1 MNSLQK
7 YIKLC
12 LETRAFTYQPDDI
25 NAKLQNELSPKLFN
39 DKTNMTPSEVVDDL
53 SDKWGENYAISFVRG
68 YKGNI
73 PSVEVNPHAR
83 FATPHGTYSYL
94 LTRKNFTDLF
104 LKGKLPGDDF
114 ATDRPYFHIIK
125 FSSPRKATI
134 NTDMSSD
141 FYNKETNFDV
151 DNNSEYYDHLN
162 QEKYKKFTFP
172 KYKSDV
178 REMLRVSLY
187 SQTLPRKIRNT
198 IRQRGKLVTVTRKN
212 YMSVLY
218 ATGFRASSVAKNIKL
233 IHDMLCVGSE
243 ENLQYLDTFLDYVTS
258 FLINLADRLFTSR
271 KSKYYKRNVEK
282 DMPEFLV
289 AKLYR
294 IADILSYITPN
305 PKTGSGRHNDSS
317 RMSLLLHSVGIETI
331 IDKGSSMIHHKQ
343 PQQALSINWGPNSA
357 IENMGTYNN
366 IFKYCT
372 KKELQD
378 LYVKNADYLH

>member
-1 MNSLQK
+1 
-7 YIKLC
+7 
-12 LETRAFTYQPDDI
+12 
-25 NAKLQNELSPKLFN
+25 
-39 DKTNMTPSEVVDDL
+39 
-53 SDKWGENYAISFVRG
+53 
-68 YKGNI
+68 
-73 PSVEVNPHAR
+73 
-83 FATPHGTYSYL
+83 
-94 LTRKNFTDLF
+94 
-104 LKGKLPGDDF
+104 
-114 ATDRPYFHIIK
+114 
-125 FSSPRKATI
+125 
-134 NTDMSSD
+134 
-141 FYNKETNFDV
+141 
-151 DNNSEYYDHLN
+151 
-162 QEKYKKFTFP
+162 
-172 KYKSDV
+172 
-178 REMLRVSLY
+178 MLRVSLY

-378 LYVKNADYLH
+378 LYVKNALTN